1 MMQSFS
7 DSDEN
12 EELLLLLLGVCDS
25 NYCFTFYDVVNF
37 SASSKIKFFS
47 ACILLFSHVLSQLN
61 DRFIKKDMIFKKHLL
76 ILSIT
81 VVGALRT

>member
-1 MMQSFS
+1 MMQSSS

-37 SASSKIKFFS
+37 SASSKLKTFS
-47 ACILLFSHVLSQLN
+47 ACILLFSHVLSQFN
-61 DRFIKKDMIFKKHLL
+61 DRFIKKRFQEHLL
-76 ILSIT
+76 IFSIT